1 MDEQNKSIK
10 TETVSYKELIYFKE
24 EIFHSLKQ
32 FEKKV
37 MEKTKES
44 LGQFDLKINDLKTLI
59 NKYKNDTNI
68 FLSKD
73 DFQEEKKI

>member
-37 MEKTKES
+37 MEKTKE
-44 LGQFDLKINDLKTLI
+44 
-59 NKYKNDTNI
+59 
-68 FLSKD
+68 
-73 DFQEEKKI
+73 